1 MGFGAPITNG
11 QVVVVG
17 GQCNFER
24 WCSCSHGL
32 TVGVG
37 PRMMMLTK
45 SRPCPTGCEG
55 GHNGLCAAAYLAKAG
70 KRVCVLERRHILGG
84 AAVTEE
90 LVPGFKFSRVSRC
103 HCHCHCHCIDT
114 LCMVR
119 PGRMH
124 LLSESALD
132 PRTRQLAEIP

>member
-1 MGFGAPITNG
+1 MGFGAPIRNG

-24 WCSCSHGL
+24 WCSCMARTYGGCG
-32 TVGVG
+32 TTNDDANNV
-37 PRMMMLTK
+37 P
-45 SRPCPTGCEG
+45 PCPTGCEG

-90 LVPGFKFSRVSRC
+90 LVPGFKFSRVSLC
-103 HCHCHCHCIDT
+103 HCHSHCHCIDT
-114 LCMVR
+114 PCMVR

-124 LLSESALD
+124 LLSGSALGS
-132 PRTRQLAEIP
+132 RTRQLAEIP